1 MTQCTA
7 RLLLYLIRYYPGTR
21 LRGILAWMEA
31 CPTNYLMP
39 TCIWAFWH
47 LTMHQALPIVYDGF
61 VFLKPRYD
69 NKPTICIWV
78 ILCSGS
84 NTFPT
89 NQMYIA
95 PKLTWTS
102 IECYQRRSKL
112 CVFLVFYPWICHF
125 FLWPRLRRGTFWPTI
140 CIRTWFDE
148 TNWPKP
154 TNQTYMAAVSVSLLS
169 KSNLPIVYDSP
180 SRHFVGGA
188 NFPTIATWRERLL
201 VLCEN
206 VNVKMNFFPG
216 ANQRWSFGPLPT
228 RTMPH
233 RLPRH

>member
-1 MTQCTA
+1 MCSTVVGGIDCALAQWQSRIISKSVSTHSKQCTH
-7 RLLLYLIRYYPGTR
+7 RYITKR
-21 LRGILAWMEA
+21 VCVWFLEAWGCLFFYRWEA

-78 ILCSGS
+78 ICAPGS

-102 IECYQRRSKL
+102 IESYQKRSKL

-148 TNWPKP
+148 THWPKP

-188 NFPTIATWRERLL
+188 NFPTKIATWRERLL
-201 VLCEN
+201 Y
-206 VNVKMNFFPG
+206 
-216 ANQRWSFGPLPT
+216 
-228 RTMPH
+228 
-233 RLPRH
+233 